1 MKLFSIYQ
9 NLKQKSLY
17 LLSKGLLDEYF
28 DILVKMSQIEK
39 QLVELR
45 YLN

>member
-1 MKLFSIYQ
+1 MKLFAIYQ
-9 NLKQKSLY
+9 NLKKKSLY
-17 LLSKGLLDEYF
+17 FLSKGMLDEYF
-28 DILVKMSQIEK
+28 DILVKIAHVEK